1 MTDTILL
8 VTHINC
14 GCVASLELTEGMS
27 ICEDVGG
34 LWPCYL
40 LTVTLCEKFES
51 IPTEK
56 RHLISA
62 HGASFALALEM
73 AKSLS
78 HLFISY
84 NELHPGFLLNKPAS
98 EIALFIS
105 LKRCCNCVRLLC
117 GCHFLS
123 EKSFFSTYVHEC
135 VFLPAD
141 RGRLLPAQA
150 SKGKSKRWD
159 CVITDCCRTKCW
171 HVV

>member
-1 MTDTILL
+1 MYLSLLTDTILV
-8 VTHINC
+8 VTSINC
-14 GCVASLELTEGMS
+14 CCMTSLELTEGMS
-27 ICEDVGG
+27 IWEDVGG

-40 LTVTLCEKFES
+40 LTVTLCEQFVS

-62 HGASFALALEM
+62 HGASFALVLEM

-105 LKRCCNCVRLLC
+105 LKRCCNCVPPQWM
-117 GCHFLS
+117 
-123 EKSFFSTYVHEC
+123 SFFFVREEIKMEGFFFFPCSWVSVC
-135 VFLPAD
+135 VCRHRPSPAN
-141 RGRLLPAQA
+141 A
-150 SKGKSKRWD
+150 SE
-159 CVITDCCRTKCW
+159 
-171 HVV
+171 